1 MPAGNSNYA
10 FLSPVGPWDFKVNTS
25 DTFLA
30 GAMLYW
36 DSGTKTFRPLTDP
49 TIGNLFAGVAMGD
62 FPVNGNIDLTSMAN
76 VNPFVPTSISGLQ
89 SFFGTA
95 SETLTMGDAL
105 YVGADQYTVVKAA
118 PGSTDA
124 ADIIGY
130 FWPDDGADLAVT
142 AGMKVQVRIRSN
154 WPTPDLA

>member
-10 FLSPVGPWDFKVNTS
+10 FLSPMGPWNFKVNTS
-25 DTFLA
+25 DTVLA

-49 TIGNLFAGVAMGD
+49 TIGNLFAGVSMGD
-62 FPVNGNIDLTSMAN
+62 FPVYGNIDLTSMSAN
-76 VNPFVPTSISGLQ
+76 EPFVPASLSGLQ

-95 SETLTMGDAL
+95 SETLTMGDPL

-118 PGSTDA
+118 PGGTDT

-130 FWPDDGADLAVT
+130 FWPDNGADLAVT
-142 AGMKVQVRIRSN
+142 AGMKVQVLIRTS
-154 WPTPDLA
+154 WPSPDLA